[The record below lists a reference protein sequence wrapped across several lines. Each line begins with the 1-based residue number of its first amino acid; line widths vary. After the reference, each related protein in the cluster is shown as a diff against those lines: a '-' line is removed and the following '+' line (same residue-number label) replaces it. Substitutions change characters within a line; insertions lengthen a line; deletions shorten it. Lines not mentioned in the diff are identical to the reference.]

1 MKSIVLSLIT
11 LAAFSAN
18 AQNLRAHTSG
28 SENLRLARQQME
40 RQTEQTIVEK
50 LEEQRMEDEKRRLR
64 QFESLN
70 FSVVAEQI
78 QTAVAPVSQAQ
89 VHMQTVQAQT
99 AQAQQTAAPTQAA
112 PPVSSQ
118 EVTPVVIAPGYN

>member
-70 FSVVAEQI
+70 FSVVADQI

-89 VHMQTVQAQT
+89 AHVQTVQAQT
-99 AQAQQTAAPTQAA
+99 AQAVTPAQVAPVAPT
-112 PPVSSQ
+112 Q

>member
-1 MKSIVLSLIT
+1 MKSIVFASIT
-11 LAAFSAN
+11 LAAVAGN

-50 LEEQRMEDEKRRLR
+50 LEEQRMEDEKKRLR

-70 FSVVAEQI
+70 FSVVADQI

-89 VHMQTVQAQT
+89 VHVQTVQAQT
-99 AQAQQTAAPTQAA
+99 TQAVAPVQAAPVAPTQEA
-112 PPVSSQ
+112 
-118 EVTPVVIAPGYN
+118 TPVGIAPGYN